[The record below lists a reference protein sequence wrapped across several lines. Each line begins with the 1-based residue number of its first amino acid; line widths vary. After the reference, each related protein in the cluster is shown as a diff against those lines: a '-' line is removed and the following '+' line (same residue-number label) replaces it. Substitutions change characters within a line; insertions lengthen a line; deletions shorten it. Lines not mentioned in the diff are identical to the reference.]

1 VRSAIRRLALVM
13 FVVPLLCCGPAIAGT
28 WSGYLVDASCYQ
40 MRIQNN
46 NPGNEDDA
54 VNRDHDLDVRLRAP
68 SRKTKKFTF
77 VDHDSES
84 FQLDDAGNA
93 KAEALLHESSQNPK
107 KKRDYFTVTITGD
120 LQKGILKVDS
130 ITPAK

>member
-1 VRSAIRRLALVM
+1 VQSAIRRLALVM
-13 FVVPLLCCGPAIAGT
+13 FVVPQLCCGPASAGT

-54 VNRDHDLDVRLRAP
+54 VNRDHDLDVRLCAP
-68 SRKTKKFTF
+68 SQKTKKFIF

-93 KAEALLHESSQNPK
+93 RAEELFRDSSQNSK

-120 LQKGILKVDS
+120 LEKGVMKVDS